1 MVVMMFRLPR
11 IAWHLSR
18 GGVLGHLARTGLFPP
33 WFSTGLEGL
42 DRMIARPVKAST
54 TNRLA
59 SALTALG
66 PGFVK
71 FGQALSTR
79 GDLIGADAAKD
90 LAQLQDQL
98 PPFKTAIARQIITD
112 QLGQDI
118 DVLFRSFDDTPVAAA
133 SIAQVHFAKLH
144 DGRAVAVK
152 ILRPGIRAKLERDI
166 DFFASIARLLEWV
179 APRTKRLKLKTTV
192 DQFAHYADVELD
204 LRLEGSSAAKLK
216 ENHSKDEGIYVPSI
230 EWGLTTE
237 QVLVMERVAGTRI
250 DDRAALLASGHVID
264 DITTIAAKSFFFQV
278 FRDGFFHGDMHPGNI
293 FIRGDGV
300 LVPIDFGI
308 MGHLSVTDRLFL
320 AQLLSAILDR
330 DYAKVA
336 QLHRGAGMI
345 PLTVNLADFAQAIR
359 AAVEPIMDKPMGG
372 VSLGAVLGQI
382 FGLAQRYDVEVQ
394 PQFTLLQKTMV
405 MAEGVGR
412 QLNPDANMWPIA
424 RDLAA
429 EWAED
434 QGGWGGGWRM
444 QINTIADKT
453 LSFGLRLPELMD
465 RAETLL
471 DRMESPENKR
481 KSNHYLPWFIA
492 IAAIIIAISAFFVN

>member
-1 MVVMMFRLPR
+1 M
-11 IAWHLSR
+11 
-18 GGVLGHLARTGLFPP
+18 
-33 WFSTGLEGL
+33 
-42 DRMIARPVKAST
+42 
-54 TNRLA
+54 
-59 SALTALG
+59 
-66 PGFVK
+66 
-71 FGQALSTR
+71 
-79 GDLIGADAAKD
+79 
-90 LAQLQDQL
+90 
-98 PPFKTAIARQIITD
+98 
-112 QLGQDI
+112 
-118 DVLFRSFDDTPVAAA
+118 
-133 SIAQVHFAKLH
+133 
-144 DGRAVAVK
+144 
-152 ILRPGIRAKLERDI
+152 
-166 DFFASIARLLEWV
+166 EWV

-359 AAVEPIMDKPMGG
+359 AAVEPIMDQPMGG

-382 FGLAQRYDVEVQ
+382 FGLARRYDVEVQ

-412 QLNPDANMWPIA
+412 QLNPNANMWPIA

-471 DRMESPENKR
+471 NRMESPENKR
-481 KSNHYLPWFIA
+481 KSNHYLPWSIA